1 MFWLTAQKITREDVD
16 YNPCSLVIRLN
27 NDTHDLCEN
36 LPKSPLSSWLSANII
51 KAYPGEVELEF
62 IVTPKLTNPAG
73 VLHGGIQCAIL
84 DEVVGMTGASLDL
97 DQFLYAIDLKVD
109 YLRKAR
115 LGQTLYVKGKII
127 KFGRNV
133 VNCAAEIYTK
143 DCKLIAQAKSNLI
156 IP

>member
-1 MFWLTAQKITREDVD
+1 MAAHRISGDEVN
-16 YNPCSLVIRLN
+16 YNPCSIEIRLIHSDDMISHN
-27 NDTHDLCEN
+27 I
-36 LPKSPLSSWLSANII
+36 PKSPLTSWINAHITDVV
-51 KAYPGEVELEF
+51 PGEVHMQF
-62 IVTPKLTNPAG
+62 IVTPKLINPAG

-84 DEVVGMTGASLDL
+84 DEVIGMTGASLDM

-115 LGQTLYVKGKII
+115 LGQTLNVKGKII
-127 KFGRNV
+127 KLGRNI
-133 VNCAAEIYTK
+133 VNCTAEIYTK

>member
-1 MFWLTAQKITREDVD
+1 MAIHKITKEDVD
-16 YNPCSLVIRLN
+16 YNPCSYEIKLN
-27 NDTHDLCEN
+27 NDMNDLCES
-36 LPKSPLSSWLSANII
+36 LPKSPLSSWLNASIV

-97 DQFLYAIDLKVD
+97 DRFLYAIDLKVD

-115 LGQTLYVKGKII
+115 LGQTLSVKGKII

-133 VNCAAEIYTK
+133 INCTAEIYTK
-143 DCKLIAQAKSNLI
+143 GCKLIAQAKSNLI

>member
-1 MFWLTAQKITREDVD
+1 MAAQKITREDVD
-16 YNPCSLVIRLN
+16 YNPCAFEIRLN
-27 NDTHDLCEN
+27 NDINNLCDCI
-36 LPKSPLSSWLSANII
+36 PKSPLYSWLNANIV

-84 DEVVGMTGASLDL
+84 DEVVGMTGASLEMDK
-97 DQFLYAIDLKVD
+97 FLYAIDLKVD
-109 YLRKAR
+109 YIRKAR
-115 LGQTLYVKGKII
+115 LGQTLSVKGKII
-127 KFGRNV
+127 KLGRNI
-133 VNCAAEIYTK
+133 VNCTAEIFSK

>member
-1 MFWLTAQKITREDVD
+1 MAAQKITREDVD
-16 YNPCSLVIRLN
+16 YNPCSFEIRLN
-27 NDTHDLCEN
+27 NDINNLCDCI
-36 LPKSPLSSWLSANII
+36 PKSPLSSWLNASIV

-84 DEVVGMTGASLDL
+84 DEVVGMTGASLEMDK
-97 DQFLYAIDLKVD
+97 FLYAIDLKVD
-109 YLRKAR
+109 YIRKAR
-115 LGQTLYVKGKII
+115 LGQTLSVKGKII
-127 KFGRNV
+127 KLGRNII
-133 VNCAAEIYTK
+133 NCTAEIFSK

>member
-1 MFWLTAQKITREDVD
+1 MTAQKITREDVD
-16 YNPCSLVIRLN
+16 YNPCSFEIRLN
-27 NDTHDLCEN
+27 NDINNLCDCI
-36 LPKSPLSSWLSANII
+36 PKSPLSSWLNANIV

-84 DEVVGMTGASLDL
+84 DEVVGMTGASLEMDK
-97 DQFLYAIDLKVD
+97 FLYAIDLKVD
-109 YLRKAR
+109 YIRKAR
-115 LGQTLYVKGKII
+115 LGQTLSVKGKII
-127 KFGRNV
+127 KLGRNI
-133 VNCAAEIYTK
+133 VNCTAEIFSK

>member
-1 MFWLTAQKITREDVD
+1 MAAQKITREDVD
-16 YNPCSLVIRLN
+16 YNPCSFEIRLN
-27 NDTHDLCEN
+27 NDINNLCDCI
-36 LPKSPLSSWLSANII
+36 PKSPLSSWLNASIV

-84 DEVVGMTGASLDL
+84 DEVVGMTGASLEMDK
-97 DQFLYAIDLKVD
+97 FLYAIDLKVD
-109 YLRKAR
+109 YIRKAR
-115 LGQTLYVKGKII
+115 LGQTLSVKGKII
-127 KFGRNV
+127 KLGRNI
-133 VNCAAEIYTK
+133 VNCTAEIYSK